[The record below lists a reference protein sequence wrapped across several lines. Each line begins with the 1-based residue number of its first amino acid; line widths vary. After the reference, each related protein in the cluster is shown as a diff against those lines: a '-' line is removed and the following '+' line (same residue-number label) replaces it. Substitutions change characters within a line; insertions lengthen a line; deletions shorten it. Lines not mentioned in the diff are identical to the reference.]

1 MEFPLLLAD
10 QLGLHLKSL
19 RKLRGW
25 SQADLGRR
33 LGVGQARV
41 AAIEA
46 KPGSISVDQLLRIF
60 QVLEVELVARMDTPA
75 TPATATPDLPSD
87 APALIG
93 PSLVAD
99 MPEPPVMTPTPGG
112 LPASA
117 SPLAAL
123 PGLNRNQGLW

>member
-19 RKLRGW
+19 RKQRGW

-46 KPGSISVDQLLRIF
+46 NPGSISVDQLLRIF
-60 QVLEVELVARMDTPA
+60 QVLEVELVARVDTPA
-75 TPATATPDLPSD
+75 DPAA
-87 APALIG
+87 A
-93 PSLVAD
+93 V
-99 MPEPPVMTPTPGG
+99 
-112 LPASA
+112 
-117 SPLAAL
+117 PLAAL
-123 PGLNRNQGLW
+123 PGLSRNRGQW